1 MSYLSCLA
9 CGRRLTRACRLGTF
23 LEDFTLDAQD
33 RAPSVQVG
41 VIVQLEGHE
50 LDSVVPVRGIVTNPA
65 DVLLAE
71 LTYSGK
77 YAGCCGVDGTD
88 GPNRS
93 CVRCNAVLGTEWS
106 DCWTQAEI
114 RFLPDAVRLSP

>member
-1 MSYLSCLA
+1 MAHLTCVA
-9 CGRRLTRACRLGTF
+9 CGRRLTRDCRLGTF

-50 LDSVVPVRGIVTNPA
+50 LDAVTVVRGIVTNPA
-65 DVLLAE
+65 DVLLDE
-71 LTYSGK
+71 LKYSGK
-77 YAGCCGVDGTD
+77 YYGCCGVDGSD

-93 CVRCNAVLGTEWS
+93 CVHCNAVVATEWS

-114 RFLPDAVRLSP
+114 RFLPEAVRLSP